1 MEQPCYYK
9 CRPHHSELKR
19 KDLSPA
25 NQITKRIRH
34 EHYASRPVP
43 YTITSQMNYAHGTY
57 ESCSYSD
64 RQSAGPSIYE
74 HHALEAQDVGQHE
87 QYTGRDC
94 LDYPAERREY
104 KVFESAGQQDVFH
117 PDFAESGRG
126 LLHRCNFVDYAG
138 NYFAPKAGELARP
151 IYDYDTTPFYQSTRL
166 NGIIDPKV
174 VNLFFWITSYCLRW
188 RFISWSCLEYIKG
201 TFVSCSFSLVFLSDR
216 KR

>member
-1 MEQPCYYK
+1 MEQPYYYK
-9 CRPHHSELKR
+9 CHPHHSELKR
-19 KDLSPA
+19 KDFNPP
-25 NQITKRIRH
+25 NHQITKRIRH
-34 EHYASRPVP
+34 EHYVSRPAP
-43 YTITSQMNYAHGTY
+43 YTVASQMNCAHETY
-57 ESCSYSD
+57 ESWPYSE
-64 RQSAGPSIYE
+64 RQSSGPTIYE

-104 KVFESAGQQDVFH
+104 KVFESAAGQQDVFG

-126 LLHRCNFVDYAG
+126 LRHRCSFVDYAG

-174 VNLFFWITSYCLRW
+174 VNP
-188 RFISWSCLEYIKG
+188 
-201 TFVSCSFSLVFLSDR
+201 FS
-216 KR
+216 